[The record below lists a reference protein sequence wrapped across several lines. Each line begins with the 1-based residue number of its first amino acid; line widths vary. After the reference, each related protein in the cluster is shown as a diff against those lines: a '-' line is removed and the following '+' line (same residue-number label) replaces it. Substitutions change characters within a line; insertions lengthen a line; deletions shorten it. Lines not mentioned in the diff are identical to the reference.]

1 VVVRRHAA
9 RRVRAL
15 LLTPAAVLAAVLPA
29 AGAAAPLV
37 AQPAAQPPAGGPGA
51 PGGMRGRGMQA
62 ALFEGITLTAAQ
74 QATVDSIQ
82 GASRERMRAQMQ
94 GGPPADDAARQ
105 ARRQQM
111 MAAMQRDR
119 AALRAVLTADQQKTF
134 DANVAALQERMRER
148 MQGGGAPPRRR

>member
-1 VVVRRHAA
+1 VVVRRDTA

-15 LLTPAAVLAAVLPA
+15 LVTPAAVLLAAAVTSPLA
-29 AGAAAPLV
+29 AQAAE
-37 AQPAAQPPAGGPGA
+37 QPPAGG

-105 ARRQQM
+105 ERRRQM
-111 MAAMQRDR
+111 MEAMQKDR
-119 AALRAVLTADQQKTF
+119 AALRAALTADQQKAF
-134 DANVAALQERMRER
+134 DANVAKLQERMRER
-148 MQGGGAPPRRR
+148 MQGGGAPPSGR